1 MCAGQEDETR
11 HTVLR
16 WRRIVVRVGLAVAA
30 AAIVVVVVVLNCRDA
45 VSLDVRV
52 YRGLPCS
59 CEVPSTETSREQE
72 IHVTLTAIV
81 IAGA

>member
-1 MCAGQEDETR
+1 M
-11 HTVLR
+11 R
-16 WRRIVVRVGLAVAA
+16 WRRVFVRVGPAIAAAA
-30 AAIVVVVVVLNCRDA
+30 AAIVVVVVLNCRDP

-59 CEVPSTETSREQE
+59 CEVPSNETSREQG